1 MCRKSHDIEAYK
13 CAPTCPTRE
22 SLCIFLPWSH
32 VSSFVDSPIVLY
44 ILVDSC
50 IHINLS
56 LNIPFLDRRRI
67 QQHLR
72 RYVWWKR
79 AGRRRRGLDWR
90 RAAIQT
96 RCAKQTEAGE
106 HWVRRQCKLI
116 VKACK
121 EACLHPKSEKV
132 WDSARGEGQGASG
145 WRQPKQKVLQ
155 KLLNQSGSCEV
166 DTGACCSLQLP
177 DEYGTLVRACLF
189 EKVHVNILE
198 NKLYCL
204 KILKYAWY
212 AISCPVSVWIFN
224 RNGLFGY
231 PFLFYRAVE
240 LAYTGENAV
249 MMTYLDDDGA
259 TIRFQIFM
267 CNTSKLP
274 EG

>member
-1 MCRKSHDIEAYK
+1 MTLK
-13 CAPTCPTRE
+13 PTNAHLHVQQE
-22 SLCIFLPWSH
+22 SLCAFFCHDLI

-79 AGRRRRGLDWR
+79 AGRRRHGLDWR

-121 EACLHPKSEKV
+121 EVFLGLHPKSEKSETV
-132 WDSARGEGQGASG
+132 QG
-145 WRQPKQKVLQ
+145 
-155 KLLNQSGSCEV
+155 
-166 DTGACCSLQLP
+166 
-177 DEYGTLVRACLF
+177 
-189 EKVHVNILE
+189 
-198 NKLYCL
+198 
-204 KILKYAWY
+204 
-212 AISCPVSVWIFN
+212 
-224 RNGLFGY
+224 
-231 PFLFYRAVE
+231 
-240 LAYTGENAV
+240 
-249 MMTYLDDDGA
+249 
-259 TIRFQIFM
+259 
-267 CNTSKLP
+267 
-274 EG
+274 

>member
-1 MCRKSHDIEAYK
+1 MSNKRVSVHFGQWIAARQSKPAAQNRLKRVSTGWEGNASSSWKHAKKHAYI
-13 CAPTCPTRE
+13 R
-22 SLCIFLPWSH
+22 
-32 VSSFVDSPIVLY
+32 
-44 ILVDSC
+44 
-50 IHINLS
+50 NL
-56 LNIPFLDRRRI
+56 
-67 QQHLR
+67 
-72 RYVWWKR
+72 K
-79 AGRRRRGLDWR
+79 
-90 RAAIQT
+90 
-96 RCAKQTEAGE
+96 
-106 HWVRRQCKLI
+106 
-116 VKACK
+116 
-121 EACLHPKSEKV
+121 KSETV
-132 WDSARGEGQGASG
+132 QGEKDKEPVGESN
-145 WRQPKQKVLQ
+145 PTQKVLQ

-198 NKLYCL
+198 NKLDCL

-212 AISCPVSVWIFN
+212 AISCPVSVWIFD

-274 EG
+274 KDKLMNESTSYDSQRYPFFSPSRSHTSRQLRFVFHN